1 MPRRRQDPNPQ
12 PALLEVPASQPEPR
26 RRLTED
32 QVVLQLLYPLVAP
45 LIGFPGWA
53 EDLLPQH
60 KDDITLQRFIHH
72 REIFEREEATDFE
85 AMLYISTATLAAPP
99 SHDWFEIYMW
109 LFSRWK
115 PDVAQE
121 QDLIPSHPDL
131 YPHQQEALTRL
142 KRWLYRQQMEH
153 LKAKLRKEPQ
163 APPKTESRH
172 VGAPETVQGRFF

>member
-1 MPRRRQDPNPQ
+1 MTRRRQDPNPQ

-26 RRLTED
+26 RRLTDD

-45 LIGFPGWA
+45 LIGFPGW
-53 EDLLPQH
+53 EDTLPQRR
-60 KDDITLQRFIHH
+60 DEITLQRFLHH

-115 PDVAQE
+115 PEVAQE
-121 QDLIPSHPDL
+121 QDLKPSRADL
-131 YPHQQEALTRL
+131 YPHQQEDLTRL

-153 LKAKLRKEPQ
+153 LKAKLRREGETRPEDS
-163 APPKTESRH
+163 AA
-172 VGAPETVQGRFF
+172 APETVQGRFF

>member
-12 PALLEVPASQPEPR
+12 PALLEVPSSPSDPR
-26 RRLTED
+26 RRLTDD
-32 QVVLQLLYPLVAP
+32 QVVLQLLYLITGP
-45 LIGFPGWA
+45 LIGFPGW
-53 EDLLPQH
+53 EDTLPQH
-60 KDDITLQRFIHH
+60 RDEITLQRCIHH
-72 REIFEREEATDFE
+72 QEIFEREEATDFE

-121 QDLIPSHPDL
+121 QDLKPSRLDL
-131 YPHQQEALTRL
+131 YPHQQEDLIRL

-153 LKAKLRKEPQ
+153 LKAKLRREEETRPEDS
-163 APPKTESRH
+163 AA
-172 VGAPETVQGRFF
+172 APETVQGRFF